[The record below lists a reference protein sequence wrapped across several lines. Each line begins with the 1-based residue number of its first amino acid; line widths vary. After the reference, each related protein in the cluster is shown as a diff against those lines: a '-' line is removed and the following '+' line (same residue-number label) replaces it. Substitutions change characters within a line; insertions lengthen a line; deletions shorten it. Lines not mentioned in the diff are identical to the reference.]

1 MDQMSSTTRPGVMNW
16 LASPTGLAA
25 AVLIVAVGAVLATYH
40 LEHVVGA
47 LPFAFILLCP
57 LMHLFMHGGH
67 GAHAGHGSG
76 SQSNDSR

>member
-1 MDQMSSTTRPGVMNW
+1 MNSTIRSGVMNW

-25 AVLIVAVGAVLATYH
+25 AVLILAVGTFLATYH
-40 LEHVVGA
+40 FEHVVGA
-47 LPFAFILLCP
+47 LPFALILLCP

-67 GAHAGHGSG
+67 GGHAGHGSG

>member
-1 MDQMSSTTRPGVMNW
+1 MMNLTTPSRAVSR

-25 AVLIVAVGAVLATYH
+25 AVLILAVGAFLATYH
-40 LEHVVGA
+40 FEHVVSA

-67 GAHAGHGSG
+67 GGHAGHESAR
-76 SQSNDSR
+76 QPNDSR